1 MAMLRAIPFRARE
14 TPLPMAATE
23 LVRLIRDGDIAT
35 LLFNDPERRNAMTRS
50 MGVAFRDRV
59 SELASDPTLRAVVI
73 SGSGRAFSAGGDL
86 EMLERQAMTGAADPG
101 RAWRGIRDEMSSFYR
116 LFLALRDLPCPTIA
130 AIQGAAVGAGLCV
143 ALGCDLRYVASEAQL
158 GLNFAKL
165 GVHPGMAATWT
176 LPRLVGSAQAAEL
189 LFTGRL
195 IDGSEALRI
204 GLASRA
210 LPAAEVLVAAQETAR
225 EIAANAPIAVRAI
238 KRALTRSETSSL
250 EDQLQFEATEQARTF
265 ETADAREGIAAIR
278 ERRTPRFAGS

>member
-1 MAMLRAIPFRARE
+1 MS
-14 TPLPMAATE
+14 ATE

-35 LLFNDPERRNAMTRS
+35 LLFNDPDRRNAMTRS
-50 MGVAFRDRV
+50 MGEAFRDRV
-59 SELASDPTLRAVVI
+59 ADLASDPSLRAVVI

-86 EMLERQAMTGAADPG
+86 EMLERQATSGAADPG
-101 RAWRGIRDEMSSFYR
+101 RAWRGIRDEMGSFYR
-116 LFLALRDLPCPTIA
+116 LFLAVRDLACPTIA

-143 ALGCDLRYVASEAQL
+143 ALGCDLRYVAREAQL

-195 IDGSEALRI
+195 IDGEEALRI
-204 GLASRA
+204 GLANRV
-210 LPAAEVLVAAQETAR
+210 LPAAEVLTAAQETAR
-225 EIAANAPIAVRAI
+225 EIAANAPIAIRAI
-238 KRALTRSETSSL
+238 KRALARSEAASL
-250 EDQLQFEATEQARTF
+250 EDQLQFEASEQALTF

-278 ERRTPRFAGS
+278 ERRTPRFAGR